1 MLRYATSLIF
11 ILTCS
16 FGIAQITPNPKEPVA
31 VKADSIVYPVT
42 YGLRAGIDL
51 ASLVRTALDDE
62 YTGFQVMADY
72 RLTDSWYVAG
82 ELGNESLDRETNQVD
97 FETSGSFIKAGAD
110 YNFYRNWQDLD
121 NMIYVGFR
129 AGAASFSQTLNRF
142 DFFQDNGGF
151 STDSQFPNEEFKDL
165 NAFWGEIQ
173 VGVKVEVLNNLF
185 MTLNV
190 QLKVLASEDIPDNFD
205 NLYIPG
211 FGRTYDTT
219 DIGVGYSY
227 GISYRIPFFKK

>member
-1 MLRYATSLIF
+1 M
-11 ILTCS
+11 
-16 FGIAQITPNPKEPVA
+16 AQITPKPEEPVA
-31 VKADSIVYPVT
+31 VESDSIVYPVK

-51 ASLVRTALDDE
+51 ASLVRTAIDDE

-72 RLTDSWYVAG
+72 RLTDRWYIAG
-82 ELGNESLDRETNQVD
+82 ELGNESLDRETNQID

-110 YNFYRNWQDLD
+110 YNFYRNWLDMD

-129 AGAASFSQTLNRF
+129 AGASSFSQTLNRF
-142 DFFQDNGGF
+142 DFFEDNGA
-151 STDSQFPNEEFKDL
+151 FPSASRFPEEEFDGL
-165 NAFWGEIQ
+165 TAFWGEIQ
-173 VGVKVEVLNNLF
+173 AGLKVEVLNNLY

-190 QLKVLASEDIPDNFD
+190 QLKVLASEDLPDNFD

-211 FGRTYDTT
+211 FGRTYDTNE
-219 DIGVGYSY
+219 IGVGYSY